1 MDKIL
6 DMELLEKYFNVKI
19 ILIKLIMQL
28 KELY

>member
-6 DMELLEKYFNVKI
+6 EMDQMEKYFNVKV
-19 ILIKLIMQL
+19 ILIIMIMQL